1 MMRQGKNREIQQ
13 KFIERTGKTD
23 QQITYKKSKICQ
35 KNGRQYK
42 KTKAKRKQNEI
53 NIREEKNIKKKK
65 QKS

>member
-35 KNGRQYK
+35 KNRRQYK

-53 NIREEKNIKKKK
+53 DIREEEKNMKKR
-65 QKS
+65 S